1 MIFMINFFDFN
12 LREKKSLLKDSSE
25 EELKLSVNNFAES
38 KFNKNLKLNLNNL
51 GRIIKYIKI

>member
-25 EELKLSVNNFAES
+25 EELKLSVNNSAES

-51 GRIIKYIKI
+51 GGIRKYIKI